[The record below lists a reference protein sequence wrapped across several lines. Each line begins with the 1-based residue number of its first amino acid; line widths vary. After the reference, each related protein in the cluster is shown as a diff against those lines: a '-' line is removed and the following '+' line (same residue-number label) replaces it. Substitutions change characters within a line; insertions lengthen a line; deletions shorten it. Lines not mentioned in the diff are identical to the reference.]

1 MDVIST
7 RNPALHA
14 TFRHALTA
22 NLTPDGGLWIPAR
35 LAPFADL
42 DALLDLPFA
51 ARSAAILQRVI
62 GDEFGHADLAALAHD
77 AFTFPVPLRQIDA
90 QTWALELF
98 HGPTLA
104 FKDFGA
110 RLLARLLALHDRDVK
125 SATPRT
131 ILTATSG
138 DTGAAVAHAFWHQPG
153 IRVVVLYPHGRVSA
167 MQERQFAA
175 LGDNVVALAVDG
187 SFDDCQALAKACFND
202 AALSAELRL
211 TSANSINIARI
222 LAQVLYYFEIVA
234 ALRLAGERRAPVVAV
249 PSGNFGNLCAGL
261 YAQRRGLPIAQFVAA
276 TNANRTVPDFLRGD
290 AYRTRPSVATISNAM
305 DVGAPSNWERIAALF
320 GHDRDAMRAAMR
332 SGSATDDE
340 TRAEI
345 ARLWQLGWLADPHAA
360 VASAVLQKVRHPGEL
375 GVFLATAH
383 PAKFPEDVEKATG
396 VAVQMPPEL
405 AQLLD
410 RPLLAEAL
418 PNEVAALQ
426 RRLRR

>member
-1 MDVIST
+1 MDVVST

-35 LAPFADL
+35 LLPFANL
-42 DALLDLPFA
+42 DALLELPLA
-51 ARSAAILQRVI
+51 DRCAEILKRVI
-62 GDEFGHADLAALAHD
+62 GDEFSHADLDALAHD
-77 AFTFPVPLRQIDA
+77 AFNFPLPLTQIDE
-90 QTWALELF
+90 QTYALELF

-110 RLLARLLALHDRDVK
+110 RLLARLLRLHDADTT
-125 SATPRT
+125 SATPRM

-138 DTGAAVAHAFWHQPG
+138 DTGAAVAHAFWRQPG
-153 IRVVVLYPHGRVSA
+153 ARVVVLYPRGRVSE

-175 LGDNVVALAVDG
+175 LGDNVLALAVDG

-202 AALSAELRL
+202 AALSQELRL
-211 TSANSINIARI
+211 TSANSINLARI
-222 LAQVLYYFEIVA
+222 LAQVLYYFEISA
-234 ALRLAGERRAPVVAV
+234 ALRGRGVRQAPVVSV

-261 YAQRRGLPIAQFVAA
+261 YAQKRGLPIGPFIAA
-276 TNANRTVPDFLRGD
+276 TNANRTVPDFLHGGE
-290 AYRTRPSVATISNAM
+290 YLTKPSVATLSNAM

-320 GHDRDAMRAAMR
+320 GQDRAAMQAAMR
-332 SGSATDDE
+332 SDSATDAE

-360 VASAVLQKVRHPGEL
+360 VASAVLQKLRKPGEL

-383 PAKFPEDVEKATG
+383 PAKFPDAVVEVTG
-396 VAVQMPPEL
+396 RAVELPPEL
-405 AQLLD
+405 AALVHLELQAE
-410 RPLLAEAL
+410 PLANDVVAL
-418 PNEVAALQ
+418 K
-426 RRLRR
+426 RRLRA

>member
-1 MDVIST
+1 MDVISS
-7 RNPALHA
+7 RNPAQHA

-35 LAPFADL
+35 LAPFADI
-42 DALLDLPFA
+42 DGLLALPFA
-51 ARSAAILQRVI
+51 DRCAAILQRVI
-62 GDEFGHADLAALAHD
+62 GDEFAPADLDALAHD
-77 AFTFPVPLRQIDA
+77 AFDFPLPLTPIDR

-110 RLLARLLALHDRDVK
+110 RLLARLLALHDRDATV
-125 SATPRT
+125 ATPRM

-153 IRVVVLYPHGRVSA
+153 ARVVVLYPRGRVSA

-175 LGDNVVALAVDG
+175 LGDNVLALAVEG
-187 SFDDCQALAKACFND
+187 SFDDCQALAKACFTD

-211 TSANSINIARI
+211 TSANSINLARI
-222 LAQVLYYFEIVA
+222 LAQVVYYFEIVA
-234 ALRLAGERRAPVVAV
+234 GLRAHGIDQAPLIAV

-261 YAQRRGLPIAQFVAA
+261 YAQQRGLPVRQFIAA
-276 TNANRTVPDFLRGD
+276 TNDNRTVPNFLSGG
-290 AYRTRPSVATISNAM
+290 AYLTQPSVATLSNAM
-305 DVGAPSNWERIAALF
+305 DVGAPSNWERISALF
-320 GHDRDAMRAAMR
+320 GGDRARMLAAMR
-332 SGSATDDE
+332 FGSATDAE

-360 VASAVLQKVRHPGEL
+360 VASAVLQRVRQPHEV

-383 PAKFPEDVEKATG
+383 PAKFPDAVEQVTG
-396 VAVQMPPEL
+396 NSV
-405 AQLLD
+405 
-410 RPLLAEAL
+410 AL
-418 PNEVAALQ
+418 PPALARLVDLPLQSEPLANDVAALK
-426 RRLRR
+426 RRLRA